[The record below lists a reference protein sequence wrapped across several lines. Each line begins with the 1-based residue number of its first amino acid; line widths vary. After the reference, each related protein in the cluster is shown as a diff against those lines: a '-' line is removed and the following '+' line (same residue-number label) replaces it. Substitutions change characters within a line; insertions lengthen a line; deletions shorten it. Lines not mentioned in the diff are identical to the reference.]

1 MQARRGV
8 AGMAEREES
17 WSWSGIGTV
26 IVALLHTF
34 ILCGGV
40 WYGYIFFQGVIFYWP
55 LWIVEDGIALVPY
68 VPGLVPQFIDDWWY
82 PYVTCDFHA
91 YGLDVEMF

>member
-8 AGMAEREES
+8 AGLAEREES

-40 WYGYIFFQGVIFYWP
+40 
-55 LWIVEDGIALVPY
+55 
-68 VPGLVPQFIDDWWY
+68 
-82 PYVTCDFHA
+82 
-91 YGLDVEMF
+91 